1 MKVRGAFPD
10 HQTMFPC
17 HLLHSCSINGDLW
30 ACSEASLQSW
40 SSQDALPDETRHNNM
55 DFPLQ
60 PVTRSLLKL
69 LLSVANF
76 AYALVV
82 KALLKNRRRLGRSKD
97 LHFEPI
103 ITRST
108 FAWITKLDG
117 KNTKGWHIRRNRNIS
132 TSLSSMLKL
141 YAITSS
147 PDLKLSHWP
156 LATTSLMLW
165 LATCSG
171 IQPTWKG
178 KHVKTHCLFLNGRKM
193 VAIS

>member
-1 MKVRGAFPD
+1 M
-10 HQTMFPC
+10 QTSKHARSVPAK
-17 HLLHSCSINGDLW
+17 LELARRPSKRNT
-30 ACSEASLQSW
+30 
-40 SSQDALPDETRHNNM
+40 PYNM

-60 PVTRSLLKL
+60 PVTRCLLKL
-69 LLSVANF
+69 LLSAANF

-82 KALLKNRRRLGRSKD
+82 KALLKNRWRLGRLKD

-108 FAWITKLDG
+108 FTWITKLDG

-147 PDLKLSHWP
+147 PDLKLSHW
-156 LATTSLMLW
+156 SLVAASLILW

-178 KHVKTHCLFLNGRKM
+178 KHVKMHCLFLNGRKT
-193 VAIS
+193 VVIS